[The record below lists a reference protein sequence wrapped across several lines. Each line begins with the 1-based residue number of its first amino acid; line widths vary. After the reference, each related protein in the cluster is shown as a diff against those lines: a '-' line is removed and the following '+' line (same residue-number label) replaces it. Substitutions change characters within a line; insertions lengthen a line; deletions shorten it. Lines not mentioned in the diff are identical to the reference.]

1 MKKFLVMRIFC
12 ALILV
17 IGLVSSSQGAAIQ
30 VTQPAFDNMSFYVY
44 KVNDK
49 NFPSDIYATY
59 DDYLVYRNFK
69 KVWYYASYENGKA
82 VKTNYVVGSVVPSVV
97 NIKAYKP
104 STSSVAPVLNTDR
117 TNPPLPKIKIVSRSA
132 VPEVLPVKPEVPA
145 PISVPS
151 NPGSSRG
158 IPVGP
163 QPPQVTTPGNSQQVT
178 LPSTPQQ
185 VTVPGKSQVVANPP
199 KVTVPEIL
207 PVDDTPKY
215 ARVVYMPPSSGLEA
229 GNNTYTYSGQFND
242 DWTQN
247 PNFMAISKWQK
258 SVDRIG
264 VLDSPAIPV
273 AWKGDY
279 PEVIYAWTG
288 LQWEQIIPRGTRVN
302 AATALQRNVFKLTRT
317 TSASSLLNWTIDDTH
332 VLSQYALMWGYE
344 WLGQIILRRQ
354 Y

>member
-1 MKKFLVMRIFC
+1 MKKIFC

-117 TNPPLPKIKIVSRSA
+117 TNPPLPRIRIVSRST

-163 QPPQVTTPGNSQQVT
+163 A
-178 LPSTPQQ
+178 PQQ
-185 VTVPGKSQVVANPP
+185 VTVPGKSQVVVNPP
-199 KVTVPEIL
+199 RVTVPEVL
-207 PVDDTPKY
+207 PVDETPKY

-229 GNNTYTYSGQFND
+229 NSNTYTYSGQFND
-242 DWTQN
+242 DWTQT

-288 LQWEQIIPRGTRVN
+288 LQWEQIIPRGTKVN
-302 AATALQRNVFKLTRT
+302 AATALQRNVYKLTRT
-317 TSASSLLNWTIDDTH
+317 TSASNLLNWTIDDTH
-332 VLSQYALMWGYE
+332 VLSQYAVIWGYE
-344 WLGQIILRRQ
+344 WLGQIILWRQ